1 MRNQRVVI
9 AIIVGI
15 VAIYVAADFIFSR
28 EYRKLEVNA
37 VRVVAAS
44 QAYARDLRARGQL
57 PPPTV
62 GLQDL
67 VKLDYIPV
75 KDVEA
80 LDGVEVQVS
89 LYARPGNPSDILLWA
104 KLPDGEAF
112 VVFADGNVQ
121 SQTPAK

>member
-1 MRNQRVVI
+1 MRNQRVII

-28 EYRKLEVNA
+28 AYRQLEVNA

-67 VKLDYIPV
+67 VKLDYIPA

-80 LDGVEVQVS
+80 LDGVDVRVS
-89 LYARPGNPSDILLWA
+89 LYARPDHANDVLLWA
-104 KLPDGEAF
+104 KLPSGEEF

-121 SQTPAK
+121 AQTPPK